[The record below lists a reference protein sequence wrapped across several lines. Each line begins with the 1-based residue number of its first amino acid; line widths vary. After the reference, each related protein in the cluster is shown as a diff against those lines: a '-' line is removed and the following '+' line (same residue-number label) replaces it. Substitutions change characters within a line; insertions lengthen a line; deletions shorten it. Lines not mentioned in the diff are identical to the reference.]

1 MTISAMV
8 RNARQDARAQREI
21 ITTTMFAMAF
31 IGGLFIGGYAV
42 IKLMGW

>member
-8 RNARQDARAQREI
+8 RNARQDKLAQEEM
-21 ITTTMFAMAF
+21 ITTAMFAMAF
-31 IGGLFIGGYAV
+31 VGGMFVGGYAV

>member
-21 ITTTMFAMAF
+21 ITTAMFAMAF
-31 IGGLFIGGYAV
+31 IGGLFIGGYAYV
-42 IKLMGW
+42 RLFGW

>member
-8 RNARQDARAQREI
+8 RNARRDKRAQEEM
-21 ITTTMFAMAF
+21 ITTAMFAMAF
-31 IGGLFIGGYAV
+31 VGGMFIGGYAV

>member
-21 ITTTMFAMAF
+21 ITTAMFAMAF
-31 IGGLFIGGYAV
+31 IGGLFIGGCVGLV
-42 IKLMGW
+42 IFG